1 MQRLEL
7 SATLACIVIYSNP
20 GTYLCWLGSPGPR
33 TRVRVVNAAE
43 VLRESS
49 VRVVNNREALQKCSE
64 RAIAPSLTT
73 IDVCMP
79 GLLVAVHLPRLA

>member
-7 SATLACIVIYSNP
+7 SANLVCIAIYSNR

-33 TRVRVVNAAE
+33 TRVRVVIAAE
-43 VLRESS
+43 VVSYPS

-64 RAIAPSLTT
+64 RAIAPPLTT
-73 IDVCMP
+73 ICT
-79 GLLVAVHLPRLA
+79 H

>member
-20 GTYLCWLGSPGPR
+20 GTYLCWLGSPSPR
-33 TRVRVVNAAE
+33 TRVRVVNAADRMRQ
-43 VLRESS
+43 LL
-49 VRVVNNREALQKCSE
+49 VRVVNNREVLQKCRE

-73 IDVCMP
+73 IYESMRKSYD
-79 GLLVAVHLPRLA
+79 LV